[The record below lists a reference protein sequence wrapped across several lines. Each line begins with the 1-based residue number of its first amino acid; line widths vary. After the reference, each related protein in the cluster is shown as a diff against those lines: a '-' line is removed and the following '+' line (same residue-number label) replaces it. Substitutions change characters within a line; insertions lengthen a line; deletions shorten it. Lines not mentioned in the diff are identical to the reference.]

1 MKTQYYTAA
10 SLDGFLA
17 TPDDSV
23 DWLMALGDDEASTFP
38 AFIAQVGAI
47 AMGASTY
54 TWILRHADE
63 AVALTGSAWP
73 YTQPTWVFTHRT
85 LPPVPGAN
93 VRFVQGDVRPVHAA
107 MCEAAGTRHRWIAG
121 GGDLAGQFL
130 DAGLLDELIVSVAPV
145 TLGAGKP
152 LFPRQVTTPP
162 LQLQG
167 VARVG
172 RHFAE
177 LRYAVAREGLGA
189 AAGAE
194 AGAADQQG

>member
-1 MKTQYYTAA
+1 MKTQYYTAT

-38 AFIAQVGAI
+38 AFIAEVGAI

-54 TWILRHADE
+54 AWILRHADE
-63 AVALTGSAWP
+63 AVALTGTAWP
-73 YTQPTWVFTHRT
+73 YAQPTWVFTHRT
-85 LPPVPGAN
+85 LPVVAGAD

-107 MCEAAGTRHRWIAG
+107 MCAAAGARHRWIAG

-130 DAGLLDELIVSVAPV
+130 DAGLLDELIVQVAPV

-152 LFPRQVTTPP
+152 LFPRLVTTPP
-162 LQLQG
+162 LRLQG
-167 VARVG
+167 VTRVG
-172 RHFAE
+172 THFAE
-177 LRYAVAREGLGA
+177 LRYAVAREGA
-189 AAGAE
+189 T
-194 AGAADQQG
+194 QGF

>member
-38 AFIAQVGAI
+38 AFIAEVGAI
-47 AMGASTY
+47 AMGANTY
-54 TWILRHADE
+54 AWILRHADE
-63 AVALTGSAWP
+63 AIALTGAAWP
-73 YTQPTWVFTHRT
+73 YAQPTWVFTHRT
-85 LPPVPGAN
+85 LPVVAGAD
-93 VRFVQGDVRPVHAA
+93 VRFVQGDVRLVHDA
-107 MCEAAGTRHRWIAG
+107 MCAAAGARHRWIAG
-121 GGDLAGQFL
+121 GGDLAAQFL

-152 LFPRQVTTPP
+152 LLPRLVTAPP
-162 LQLQG
+162 LRLQG

-172 RHFAE
+172 THFAE
-177 LRYAVAREGLGA
+177 LRYAVGRGGGA
-189 AAGAE
+189 AGP
-194 AGAADQQG
+194 AAQQA

>member
-1 MKTQYYTAA
+1 MKTQYYTAT

-23 DWLMALGDDEASTFP
+23 DWLMALGDDGASTFP
-38 AFIAQVGAI
+38 AFIAEVGAI

-54 TWILRHADE
+54 AWILRHADE
-63 AVALTGSAWP
+63 AVALTGTAWP
-73 YTQPTWVFTHRT
+73 DAQPTWVFTHRD
-85 LPPVPGAN
+85 LPVVPGAD

-107 MCEAAGTRHRWIAG
+107 LCAAAGARHRWIAG

-130 DAGLLDELIVSVAPV
+130 DAGLLDELIVQVAPV

-152 LFPRQVTTPP
+152 LFPRLVTTPP

-167 VARVG
+167 VTRVG
-172 RHFAE
+172 THFAE
-177 LRYAVAREGLGA
+177 LRYAVAREGA
-189 AAGAE
+189 T
-194 AGAADQQG
+194 QVF